1 MTNQILIQEFD
12 PDENGSH
19 PVTEM
24 EGTET
29 PLSDGADAP
38 EADSSGSANVRIIGK
53 VASPPKRES
62 TSDQFH
68 FWVRRG
74 ELVEKTQIVCTESQI
89 GNDTIQFYAIVDEV
103 YRQSRKKDIGEEFDA
118 FDGDVN
124 YEPEFAPEGVTF
136 ATASILRTQPPVLA
150 PPFEQSSVFLG
161 GEEEAR
167 LAYRA
172 DEIENPLSV
181 GLIKNGG
188 DVVAGPG
195 VIDLDYLL
203 GVNGGHMNV
212 NGVAGRGTK
221 SSFVLF
227 VIYQL
232 LQEARRRAAERP
244 SDPNPLMVVPIILNV
259 KGYDLF
265 FIDRWSRRYRH
276 EEHLADWQAL
286 GVDNPQP
293 FENVTFYAPQMPG
306 GNIAVSTGRTDTV
319 QPYSWSLANI
329 IEQGLFSYLFADDDS
344 INDNFRALALDLE
357 AYLTREQVAND
368 GNIILHLRNDEA
380 RPQTFQE
387 LLDWLNDEQNRI
399 NHFSNHH
406 QATWRKLRRKLG
418 LLLNEGNGVLRR
430 DARNGHPLD
439 LGIRQTRDPIVVDL
453 NALARVPSL
462 QRFVVATIFQQL
474 VNERTGSNR
483 VNGLVYLVALDELNR
498 FAPRGSKDPI
508 TQLIETIA
516 AEMRSQGIILL
527 GAQQQASKVS
537 DKVIENASIRVLGR
551 SGSLELSQSV
561 WRSLSKSAQR
571 KATELALNEKMI
583 IQDNEPMHV
592 RVPHPP
598 WAMNPSE
605 VGENPTTDVSTSTA
619 DDEDD
624 DDIATW

>member
-29 PLSDGADAP
+29 PLSDGADALF
-38 EADSSGSANVRIIGK
+38 ADSSGSANVRIIGK

-89 GNDTIQFYAIVDEV
+89 GNDTIKFYAIVDEV

-136 ATASILRTQPPVLA
+136 ATASILRTQRPVLA

-188 DVVAGPG
+188 DVVAGSG

-232 LQEARRRAAERP
+232 LQEARCRAAERP

-265 FIDRWSRRYRH
+265 FIDRWSRRYRP

-293 FENVTFYAPQMPG
+293 FENVAFYAPQMPG
-306 GNIAVSTGRTDTV
+306 GNIAVSTGRNDTV
-319 QPYSWSLANI
+319 QPYSWSLGNI

-344 INDNFRALALDLE
+344 INDNFRALVLDLE
-357 AYLTREQVAND
+357 AHLTNERVEND
-368 GNIILHLRNDEA
+368 GRITLHLRQG
-380 RPQTFQE
+380 RPDTFQQ
-387 LLDWLNDEQNRI
+387 LLDWLDQEENRSQ
-399 NHFSNHH
+399 FFANHH
-406 QATWRKLRRKLG
+406 LATWRKLRRKLG
-418 LLLNEGNGVLRR
+418 LLVHEGNGVLRR
-430 DARNGHPLD
+430 DDRNGHPLD
-439 LGIRQTRDPIVVDL
+439 ELAVRQTSDPI
-453 NALARVPSL
+453 P
-462 QRFVVATIFQQL
+462 Q
-474 VNERTGSNR
+474 
-483 VNGLVYLVALDELNR
+483 
-498 FAPRGSKDPI
+498 K
-508 TQLIETIA
+508 
-516 AEMRSQGIILL
+516 
-527 GAQQQASKVS
+527 
-537 DKVIENASIRVLGR
+537 
-551 SGSLELSQSV
+551 
-561 WRSLSKSAQR
+561 
-571 KATELALNEKMI
+571 
-583 IQDNEPMHV
+583 
-592 RVPHPP
+592 
-598 WAMNPSE
+598 
-605 VGENPTTDVSTSTA
+605 
-619 DDEDD
+619 
-624 DDIATW
+624 